1 MEKKLINQLTKMRR
15 RGKVNQFNY
24 ISPKNKEEALRILKE
39 ERVKACIVAGC
50 SNVLPDIRDKNLT
63 LKFLVDISDIEEL
76 RGVNKKKDKICIG
89 PLTTIAELVN
99 SELILKEGKIL
110 IQAAQEFADPLVRN
124 SATIGGN
131 LVTASPAADMAIPL
145 LTLDAII
152 KIESAGEK
160 REVKL
165 KEFFL
170 EPGKTVLHDDEM
182 IVGIEFEQSDINKNG
197 YFIKLGQRKAMAIAI
212 ASVAV
217 NLEVGQN
224 KISQIRVAAGSVAPI
239 PIRLTAS
246 EEFLKDK
253 EINNKLVEE
262 AMDRVREEVEPI
274 SDIRASAEYRRYVS
288 GILFKRAFKKL
299 TN

>member
-1 MEKKLINQLTKMRR
+1 MRR

-76 RGVNKKKDKICIG
+76 RGINKKKDKICIG
-89 PLTTIAELVN
+89 PLTTIAELIN
-99 SELILKEGKIL
+99 SELILKESKVL
-110 IQAAQEFADPLVRN
+110 IQAAEQFADPLVRN
-124 SATIGGN
+124 NATIGGN
-131 LVTASPAADMAIPL
+131 LVTASPAADMAVPL
-145 LTLDAII
+145 LTLDALI
-152 KIESAGEK
+152 KIESVGQK

-165 KEFFL
+165 RDFFL
-170 EPGKTVLHDDEM
+170 EPGKTVLQDDEM

-212 ASVAV
+212 TSIAV
-217 NLEVGQN
+217 NLEVKQN
-224 KISQIRVAAGSVAPI
+224 KIIQIRIAMGSVAPT
-239 PIRLTAS
+239 PIKLTVT

-253 EINNKLVEE
+253 VVNDKLVEE

-274 SDIRASAEYRRYVS
+274 SDIRASAEYRRYIS
-288 GILFKRAFKKL
+288 GILFKRAFNKL
-299 TN
+299 T

>member
-1 MEKKLINQLTKMRR
+1 M
-15 RGKVNQFNY
+15 NQFKY
-24 ISPKNKEEALRILKE
+24 ISPENKKETLKILKE
-39 ERVKACIVAGC
+39 EGVNACIVAG
-50 SNVLPDIRDKNLT
+50 STNVLPDIKVKKLNP
-63 LKFLVDISDIEEL
+63 KILVDITAIEEL
-76 RGVNKKKDKICIG
+76 RGIDKEKDKICIG

-110 IQAAQEFADPLVRN
+110 IQATQEFADPLVRN
-124 SATIGGN
+124 NATIGGN
-131 LVTASPAADMAIPL
+131 LVTASPAADMAVPL

-224 KISQIRVAAGSVAPI
+224 KISQIRVAAGSVAPT
-239 PIRLTAS
+239 PIRLTAV

-253 EINNKLVEE
+253 EINDKLVEE

-274 SDIRASAEYRRYVS
+274 SDIRASVEYRRYIS
-288 GILFKRAFKKL
+288 GILFKRAFNKL